1 MDTIKPIDMIIKYST
16 CLKSGKFIIEWQQM
30 IFQLAQQLKKEGE
43 VIVEV
48 EEVYTG
54 GGCYHF
60 HMRNSENKIY
70 SIHGE
75 RTIEIESH
83 WVDDVLIKH
92 FKWNYEK
99 SYLSYK
105 SIGDYYK
112 DEDYGFGYED
122 NSPNYE
128 ERIFKMESIINT

>member
-1 MDTIKPIDMIIKYST
+1 MINKYST
-16 CLKSGKFIIEWQQM
+16 CLKSGEFQLKWQQM

-43 VIVEV
+43 IIFKV

-60 HMRNSENKIY
+60 HMRNSEDKIY

-75 RTIEIESH
+75 SIIDIESYR
-83 WVDDVLIKH
+83 VNNVLVKH
-92 FKWNYEK
+92 FKWFYEK
-99 SYLSYK
+99 SHLSYK
-105 SIGDYYK
+105 SIDDYYK
-112 DEDYGFGYED
+112 DEKYGFGYEY

-128 ERIFKMESIINT
+128 ERIFKMESIINTQG